1 MFDFNSEISRRDFM
15 KKGAATAIGLAI
27 APSAIGNNKE
37 RFCNMHKVVLP
48 ANEVSGVHTLTQS
61 MINQTNTIYVVQNDY
76 VFSNG
81 ITIPENCIL
90 EFEGGSLT
98 GNTLFLKNNSI
109 IENGVINLSGQ
120 LHLNINTRLERCK
133 IVRTTNMTSRSSIIV
148 IKNNELERAEVS
160 SNIKIRDCI
169 IEYVLG
175 RQKALAR
182 KGYAI
187 ELFAESGNV
196 GHNSGYSNLSFD
208 NLLIDGYFNSAFY
221 IHTTGA
227 GWITDVLCNYII
239 VSRAHNAFLI
249 SSDYKKNDRIQA
261 IRITNSSIQGFT
273 KDDGYFLDCRNARG
287 IYVYGSIPWDWN
299 DYVNHSAF
307 KFYSNT
313 GYVYIDNILGG
324 NKNYDFVDLTG
335 KGKTRNELIHIHST
349 SDYDMVNPSGYHV
362 NGNGNYLG
370 DLIDLSKDVK
380 MADFIQLPEGVYYL
394 PETHDVAQYLGLGGE
409 QGGVLICRSEYN
421 SKFIIY
427 AGNVKDDYRR
437 REIAFMAVLTNQNYN
452 SDAYVK
458 DYWIRPLIREEYYS
472 YNPKRGSTITRMALI
487 LNSTD
492 EGFCYYDTDLH
503 KPVWWSGHKW
513 KNADG
518 SDV

>member
-1 MFDFNSEISRRDFM
+1 M

-27 APSAIGNNKE
+27 APSAIGEDKGSSS
-37 RFCNMHKVVLP
+37 NMHIVILP
-48 ANEVSGVHTLTQS
+48 ANKVGGFHTLIQS

-76 VFSNG
+76 VFSNS

-90 EFEGGSLT
+90 DFEGGSLT
-98 GNTLFLKNNSI
+98 GNTLFLKKNSI
-109 IENGVINLSGQ
+109 IENGVLKLSGQ

-133 IVRTTNMTSRSSIIV
+133 IIRTTNMSSSDSIIV
-148 IKNNELERAEVS
+148 IKNNELDRAEVS

-175 RQKALAR
+175 RQKALTR
-182 KGYAI
+182 NGYAI
-187 ELFAESGNV
+187 ELFAESGNL

-221 IHTTGA
+221 IHTSGV

-249 SSDYKKNDRIQA
+249 NSDNKKNDRIQA

-273 KDDGYFLDCRNARG
+273 EDDGYFLDCRNARG
-287 IYVYGSIPWDWN
+287 VYVYASIPWDWN
-299 DYVNHSAF
+299 DYVHHSAF

-313 GYVYIDNILGG
+313 GYVYIDNIHGG

-335 KGKTRNELIHIHST
+335 KGKIRNELIHIHST
-349 SDYDMVNPSGYHV
+349 SDYDLVNPSGYHA

-380 MADFIQLPEGVYYL
+380 MAQFIQIPEGVYYI
-394 PETHDVAQYLGLGGE
+394 PEAKEVANHLGLVGA
-409 QGGVLICRSEYN
+409 QGGVIICRSEYN

-427 AGNVKDDYRR
+427 AGNVKDDNKH
-437 REIAFMAVLTNQNYN
+437 REVAFMSVLTYQKYN

-458 DYWIRPLIREEYYS
+458 DYWIRPVIQEDYYS
-472 YNPKRGSTITRMALI
+472 YNPKRGGTIKRMALI

-503 KPVWWSGHKW
+503 KPVWWNGRKW
-513 KNADG
+513 IYADG
-518 SDV
+518 TDV